1 MGLLTALMER
11 DVDALM
17 TEKIKS
23 FTGCPFAG
31 NDKTLVFGEVS
42 ELNGFRFLGIQL
54 VGYPRERTY
63 KGCKIVFS
71 GNDLEIKLDSD
82 TMEIDTDYSDRLRM
96 GITAFEMDLDEELQ
110 EAATAKHITQMQV
123 IFGKTVY
130 TFQVDAE
137 KFYRIVKGQVREEDR
152 FRPLG

>member
-17 TEKIKS
+17 TEKIKKFS
-23 FTGCPFAG
+23 GCPFAG
-31 NDKTLVFGEVS
+31 NDKTLVFGEAT

-63 KGCKIVFS
+63 KGCTLIFAGDDV
-71 GNDLEIKLDSD
+71 EMKLDSD
-82 TMEIDTDYSDRLRM
+82 TQEIDTDYSDRLRM
-96 GITAFEMDLDEELQ
+96 GITTFEIDLDEELQ
-110 EAATAKHITQMQV
+110 NAAEAKHITQMQV
-123 IFGKTVY
+123 VFGKMVY
-130 TFQVDAE
+130 VFQVDPE

-152 FRPLG
+152 FKPLA